1 MDTTPPSLQ
10 PSGWRRLFARPH
22 RRAVWV
28 PLLAALACL
37 ALSIISLAFSRSLI
51 GLAGGIGY
59 QLGLLWLVGLS
70 VARFVRK
77 QIAPG
82 FIALA
87 ALVLGVCIPTFIGV
101 IGFAYAAVKGDDFA
115 VDLVL
120 PEGVELAEPLVDSP
134 ADEGDP
140 DAFQTAILDPLAVSG
155 SDDPT
160 LEVSLSS
167 LAVLDQDHPELLE
180 RYLATHPAWRV
191 GLEKGQRFA
200 IRRWKI
206 DGRWEVSDSG
216 YHSSFHPPDDP
227 RYQTRTRIGFSE
239 GLWRRASQKFSPG
252 VPAQAKLSDGNSLFQ
267 SSVGLPAGSL
277 WVEQFEQSG
286 APERRITRA
295 AFTELEK
302 EFGRLLEDPTWSGA
316 RALLPTDA
324 ILMDAVPPS
333 LDLHESSEPGIY
345 DVVIRANP
353 GEPGVVFLKAWEIT
367 KNQALSAG
375 RLEERSTEWIGW
387 SDVPE
392 ERFLSASNIT
402 IYEGDWGQF
411 YGARF
416 EVWFRPDSGAPERKL
431 VERNFKIEG
440 WMR

>member
-1 MDTTPPSLQ
+1 MDTNSPSLK
-10 PSGWRRLFARPH
+10 PSGWRCFFARPH
-22 RRAVWV
+22 RRAVWF

-37 ALSIISLAFSRSLI
+37 ALSIISLAFSWSLI

-59 QLGLLWLVGLS
+59 QLGLLWLFGLTI
-70 VARFVRK
+70 ARFVRK

-82 FIALA
+82 FIALVA
-87 ALVLGVCIPTFIGV
+87 FVLAIGTPVSIGV

-120 PEGVELAEPLVDSP
+120 PEGVELAEPLADSP
-134 ADEGDP
+134 SEDGGP
-140 DAFQTAILDPLAVSG
+140 DAFQAAVLAPLAVSG

-160 LEVSLSS
+160 IEVRLPS
-167 LAVLDQDHPELLE
+167 LAVLDQDHREFLE
-180 RYLATHPAWRV
+180 RYLAAHPAWRV
-191 GLEKGQRFA
+191 GLENGNRFA
-200 IRRWKI
+200 IRRWKTE
-206 DGRWEVSDSG
+206 GRWASRSSG
-216 YHSSFHPPDDP
+216 YQSSFHPPDSP
-227 RYQTRTRIGFSE
+227 QYQTRTRIGFSE
-239 GLWRRASQKFSPG
+239 GSWRRAGQQLVPG
-252 VPAQAKLSDGNSLFQ
+252 VPAKANLSGGNGLFE
-267 SSVGLPAGSL
+267 SSVSLPAGTL

-286 APERRITRA
+286 ARERRITRA
-295 AFTELEK
+295 AFAELEK
-302 EFGRLLEDPTWSGA
+302 EFGRLLDDPTWSGA
-316 RALLPTDA
+316 RELLPADA
-324 ILMDAVPPS
+324 ILKEAAPS
-333 LDLHESSEPGIY
+333 LELYESFEPGIY
-345 DVVIRANP
+345 DALIRANP

-367 KNQALSAG
+367 KNQPLSAR
-375 RLEERSTEWIGW
+375 RLEERSMEWIGW

-402 IYEGDWGQF
+402 IYEGDWGQY